1 MLVPEGL
8 WFLGECLEEASR
20 TEDNNSTTP
29 SINGYTLFR
38 ASTWCAQCYS
48 RMLREGVQ
56 IITVASTLNVNS
68 CIVFISGGTVD
79 DKLSMQKQLV
89 IEAWYMAISTT
100 KTKWMMSNWAL
111 KVV

>member
-1 MLVPEGL
+1 MVCSVL
-8 WFLGECLEEASR
+8 
-20 TEDNNSTTP
+20 
-29 SINGYTLFR
+29 
-38 ASTWCAQCYS
+38 
-48 RMLREGVQ
+48 Q
-56 IITVASTLNVNS
+56 IITVASILNVNS

-100 KTKWMMSNWAL
+100 TTKWVLSNWAL